1 MDFKLKMKI
10 GTGKEEVPVDNL
22 NRTVLIGPNS
32 RRDND
37 LNMSVNS
44 PQPQANQVQKVDL
57 NMTAPIH
64 SEQVKT
70 GRRLV
75 NDYVG

>member
-22 NRTVLIGPNS
+22 NRTVVIGPNS
-32 RRDND
+32 RRDNE

-44 PQPQANQVQKVDL
+44 PQPQANQV
-57 NMTAPIH
+57 
-64 SEQVKT
+64 
-70 GRRLV
+70 
-75 NDYVG
+75 

>member
-22 NRTVLIGPNS
+22 NRTVVIGPNS

-44 PQPQANQVQKVDL
+44 PHPQANQV
-57 NMTAPIH
+57 
-64 SEQVKT
+64 
-70 GRRLV
+70 
-75 NDYVG
+75 